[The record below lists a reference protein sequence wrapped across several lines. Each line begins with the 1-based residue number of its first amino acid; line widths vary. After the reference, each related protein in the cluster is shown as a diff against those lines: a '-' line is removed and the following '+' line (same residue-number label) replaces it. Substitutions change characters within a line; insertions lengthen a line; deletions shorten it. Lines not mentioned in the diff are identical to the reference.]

1 MIKENKITK
10 YLLYA
15 LGEIVLVIIGIVFAL
30 QINNWNENRKTQID
44 LESSLYAMIEE
55 LKENANYIKGQ
66 NKIVQNQVEGLNRV
80 FDKTATEKDL
90 KTILKYFGPDTDSRP
105 FANVFNSL
113 KEEKKLRLIENK
125 ELIRKINDFYEY
137 TLPNM
142 EEFTKWHE
150 GFVGNNIDPYVLENI
165 PIINNN
171 SETDIKTVKRLMEE
185 VKFINILRYQKTL
198 YTGYQGGCN
207 SITQKAEALITM
219 IDNYLNNQ
227 KQ

>member
-1 MIKENKITK
+1 MIKFFRRIRQNLLSEGKTSK
-10 YLLYA
+10 YFKYA
-15 LGEIVLVIIGIVFAL
+15 IGEIVLVIIGIVFAL

-66 NKIVQNQVEGLNRV
+66 NKIIQSQVEGLDRV

-90 KTILKYFGPDTDSRP
+90 KTILKYFGPDTNSRP

-137 TLPNM
+137 TLPNLV
-142 EEFTKWHE
+142 EFTK
-150 GFVGNNIDPYVLENI
+150 
-165 PIINNN
+165 
-171 SETDIKTVKRLMEE
+171 
-185 VKFINILRYQKTL
+185 
-198 YTGYQGGCN
+198 
-207 SITQKAEALITM
+207 
-219 IDNYLNNQ
+219 
-227 KQ
+227 